1 MATYNKFTNN
11 WQDEHGNFLGLVNT
25 DTSTLPEDLQVEEF
39 TGLGLTPFSDIFQK
53 RHLGSILT
61 GSDSTLGL
69 ATPKTSMFSGLSNLK
84 LSDVSKGLSA
94 LTGVA
99 DAYTTYKKYG
109 LAKDIYKTEK
119 KALAANLAN
128 QAKTINNDYMNSAK
142 VGLAM
147 SNLSDEEK
155 AKVLADTEKK
165 FVKGTL

>member
-1 MATYNKFTNN
+1 MAYNTITNS
-11 WQDEHGNFLGLVNT
+11 WEDENGNFLGLVNT
-25 DTSTLPEDLQVEEF
+25 DTSTLPEDLQVKEF
-39 TGLGLTPFSDIFQK
+39 TGLGYTPFSSTFQQK
-53 RHLGSILT
+53 PLGSILT
-61 GSDSTLGL
+61 ESNNTLGL
-69 ATPKTSMFSGLSNLK
+69 SVPKKNMFSGLSNLK

-94 LTGVA
+94 LTGLA
-99 DAYTTYKKYG
+99 NAYTSYKNYG

-119 KALAANLAN
+119 KALATDLAN